1 MVRLQNRLINY
12 QEQAQEINPPDV
24 EALQQASQ
32 YEQIILERN
41 RWRAWA
47 ANLEAEKEELQ
58 RRVREVERRRVQ
70 EAEELEEEKI
80 ELEEENREWRRRME
94 EGYLCGDKW
103 RYLYRG
109 RQGYLCEE
117 LLKFTHF
124 LVELGVKP
132 DRSGSHFVQEKCLI
146 FVLMMTR
153 TKKTDSV
160 PSRMARLQNRLIN
173 YQKQAQEINPP
184 DVEALRQASQYEQMI
199 LERNR
204 WRAWAANLEAEK
216 EELQRRIGEVERRR
230 VQEAEE
236 LEEENRELEEEN
248 RE

>member
-1 MVRLQNRLINY
+1 MTRTKKADSVPSRMVRLQNRLINY

-94 EGYLCGDKW
+94 EVNKNFCIILQIIFVSILIFFANKI
-103 RYLYRG
+103 
-109 RQGYLCEE
+109 
-117 LLKFTHF
+117 LKFF
-124 LVELGVKP
+124 
-132 DRSGSHFVQEKCLI
+132 
-146 FVLMMTR
+146 
-153 TKKTDSV
+153 
-160 PSRMARLQNRLIN
+160 
-173 YQKQAQEINPP
+173 EI
-184 DVEALRQASQYEQMI
+184 L
-199 LERNR
+199 
-204 WRAWAANLEAEK
+204 
-216 EELQRRIGEVERRR
+216 
-230 VQEAEE
+230 
-236 LEEENRELEEEN
+236 
-248 RE
+248 